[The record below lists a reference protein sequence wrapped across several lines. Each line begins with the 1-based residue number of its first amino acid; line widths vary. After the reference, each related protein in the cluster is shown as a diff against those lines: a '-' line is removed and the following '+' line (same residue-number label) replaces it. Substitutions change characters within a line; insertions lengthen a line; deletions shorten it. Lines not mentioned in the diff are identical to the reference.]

1 MSELFEGLPVE
12 AYDENI
18 SALAQ
23 GSMLWVRVID
33 DPLIDDVTWAQM
45 TGSEEVL
52 DEAEERREATSE
64 EAAET
69 AAATDDDVVTE

>member
-1 MSELFEGLPVE
+1 
-12 AYDENI
+12 
-18 SALAQ
+18 
-23 GSMLWVRVID
+23 MLWVRVID